1 MRSCGKRLGLS
12 NWAFVAIAY
21 TLVWGS
27 VALYALLLARRVAQ
41 ARGVTRILQESVQ
54 NDGQAVEKDGAAC
67 DTPPAP

>member
-1 MRSCGKRLGLS
+1 LS

-27 VALYALLLARRVAQ
+27 VAVYALLLARRVAQ
-41 ARGVTRILQESVQ
+41 ARDVTQVLQQSVEPERQ
-54 NDGQAVEKDGAAC
+54 ALERDGTAC

>member
-1 MRSCGKRLGLS
+1 MRFCGKRRELS

-41 ARGVTRILQESVQ
+41 ARDVTQALQRSVEPERQ
-54 NDGQAVEKDGAAC
+54 ALERDGTAC

>member
-1 MRSCGKRLGLS
+1 LS

-27 VALYALLLARRVAQ
+27 LAVYALLLARRVAQ
-41 ARGVTRILQESVQ
+41 ARDVTRALQQSVE
-54 NDGQAVEKDGAAC
+54 NERQAVDKDGAAC

>member
-1 MRSCGKRLGLS
+1 MRSCGRRHELS

-41 ARGVTRILQESVQ
+41 ARDVTQALQRSVEREMQ
-54 NDGQAVEKDGAAC
+54 ALERDGTAC

>member
-1 MRSCGKRLGLS
+1 LS

-41 ARGVTRILQESVQ
+41 ARDVTQALHQAME
-54 NDGQAVEKDGAAC
+54 NDRQAVERDGTVC

>member
-1 MRSCGKRLGLS
+1 MS

-27 VALYALLLARRVAQ
+27 IAVYALLLARRVAQ
-41 ARGVTRILQESVQ
+41 TRAVTRALEKSLHDERRAGESEAGV
-54 NDGQAVEKDGAAC
+54 C